1 MDANTIELL
10 KPSPLKRLVADE
22 NAFKENSA
30 NENDII
36 PPVETRFIPLP
47 LKDCLYRLVNETN
60 ACDFYYLDAN
70 EVVQA
75 AYMLYIK
82 DGDWGEFKDTCT
94 RVLASLRRTIK
105 GIKGCLDQLALET
118 NDHGFSIL
126 YNHDAV
132 QAAYELYTED
142 ADWEEWKD
150 TCTRVL
156 ASLRRIGIVVL

>member
-1 MDANTIELL
+1 MDANTIALL
-10 KPSPLKRLVADE
+10 KPSPLKRLIADE
-22 NAFKENSA
+22 KAFKENLQDKQPFVAGGTMRQCLNILVDETKDHGFTSLYHMFID
-30 NENDII
+30 NDTQQVI
-36 PPVETRFIPLP
+36 
-47 LKDCLYRLVNETN
+47 
-60 ACDFYYLDAN
+60 
-70 EVVQA
+70 QA
-75 AYMLYIK
+75 AYELYTE
-82 DGDWGEFKDTCT
+82 DADWEEWKDTCT

-118 NDHGFSIL
+118 NDHGFSNL

>member
-22 NAFKENSA
+22 TAFKENSA

-60 ACDFYYLDAN
+60 VHDFYYLDAN
-70 EVVQA
+70 KVVQG
-75 AYMLYIK
+75 AYMLYID

-94 RVLASLRRTIK
+94 RVRASLTRP
-105 GIKGCLDQLALET
+105 LPT
-118 NDHGFSIL
+118 N
-126 YNHDAV
+126 
-132 QAAYELYTED
+132 T
-142 ADWEEWKD
+142 K
-150 TCTRVL
+150 
-156 ASLRRIGIVVL
+156 